1 MWESVNE
8 VPDIHDEKP
17 LISIPVDWVG
27 FRGIVIPAGRLR
39 VDGVDTVLTPR
50 IDVFIDLPENLRG
63 IHASRSYESL
73 REIVDRYAGKVMRL
87 EEIAEKV
94 AVKLLELHPY
104 SSRSMV
110 RIKARA
116 FHRVEAPLSRVKS
129 YEPFTIYGRALGF
142 RRDEGIDVKRF
153 IGVEG
158 YGVTACPCVEEVAE
172 KLYGVKYVTHMQRS
186 VGRLFLEVPSGLEV
200 DALILLKIL
209 QSSMSTSTMSN
220 LKREDEA
227 KLVLEA
233 VNSPRFAED
242 CVREMIKLVLER
254 WPSLPDSAEIMASIR
269 SMESLHHQDFMAY
282 VRIRAGE
289 ARRRLRL
296 GVE

>member
-1 MWESVNE
+1 LRESVNE
-8 VPDIHDEKP
+8 IPDIHDERP
-17 LISIPVDWVG
+17 STPIPVSWVG
-27 FRGIVIPAGRLR
+27 FKGIVIPAGRLR
-39 VDGVDTVLTPR
+39 VDGVDMILTPM
-50 IDVFIDLPENLRG
+50 IDVFIDLPEDLRG

-87 EEIAEKV
+87 EEIAERI
-94 AVKLLELHPY
+94 AIKLLRLHPY

-129 YEPFTIYGRALGF
+129 YESFKIYGKALGF
-142 RRDEGIDVKRF
+142 RRGEEIDVRRF

-186 VGRLFLEVPSGLEV
+186 VGRLFLEVPRDFEV
-200 DALILLKIL
+200 DALTLLEIL
-209 QSSMSTSTMSN
+209 QTSMSAPSISN
-220 LKREDEA
+220 LKREDEV
-227 KLVLEA
+227 KLVLDA
-233 VNSPRFAED
+233 VSSPRFAED
-242 CVREMIKLVLER
+242 CVREMIKRVLER
-254 WPSLPDSAEIMASIR
+254 WPNLPDSAEIMASIR
-269 SMESLHHQDFMAY
+269 SMESLHSQDFIAHI
-282 VRIRAGE
+282 RISAGD

>member
-1 MWESVNE
+1 LWESLNE

-17 LISIPVDWVG
+17 LAPIPVNWVG
-27 FRGIVIPAGRLR
+27 FREIIIPAGRLR
-39 VDGVDTVLTPR
+39 IDGVDTVLTPK
-50 IDVFIDLPENLRG
+50 IDVFINLPEDLRG

-73 REIVDRYAGKVMRL
+73 REVVDRYAGKIMRL
-87 EEIAEKV
+87 EELAEKI
-94 AVKLLELHPY
+94 AVKLLKLHPY

-129 YEPFTIYGRALGF
+129 YESFTIYGRALGF

-153 IGVEG
+153 IGIEG

-209 QSSMSTSTMSN
+209 QSSMSAPTISN

-233 VNSPRFAED
+233 VSSPRFAED

-254 WPSLPDSAEIMASIR
+254 WPNLPDSAEIIASIR

-282 VRIRAGE
+282 IRIRAGE

>member
-1 MWESVNE
+1 MNE
-8 VPDIHDEKP
+8 TPDIHDEKP
-17 LISIPVDWVG
+17 RASIPVNWVG
-27 FRGIVIPAGRLR
+27 FKGIIIPAGRLR
-39 VDGVDTVLTPR
+39 IDGVDMILTPK
-50 IDVFIDLPENLRG
+50 IDVFIDLPEDLRG

-73 REIVDRYAGKVMRL
+73 REIVDKYAGKIMKL

-116 FHRVEAPLSRVKS
+116 FHGVKAPLSHVKS
-129 YEPFTIYGRALGF
+129 YEPFTIYGKALGF
-142 RRDEGIDVKRF
+142 KRDEKIDVKRF

-186 VGRLFLEVPSGLEV
+186 VGRLFIEVPSGLEV

-209 QSSMSTSTMSN
+209 QSSMSAPTISN

-227 KLVLEA
+227 RLVLKA
-233 VNSPRFAED
+233 VSSPRFAED
-242 CVREMIKLVLER
+242 CVREMIRLVLER
-254 WPSLPDSAEIMASIR
+254 WPDLPNSAEIIASIR

-282 VRIRAGE
+282 IRIRAGE
-289 ARRRLRL
+289 ARRGLRL

>member
-1 MWESVNE
+1 MS
-8 VPDIHDEKP
+8 DIHDERP
-17 LISIPVDWVG
+17 LTSIPVNWVG
-27 FRGIVIPAGRLR
+27 FRGIVIPAGKLG
-39 VDGVDTVLTPR
+39 VDGVDMILTPK
-50 IDVFIDLPENLRG
+50 IDVFIDLPEDLRG

-73 REIVDRYAGKVMRL
+73 REIVDGYAGKVMRL

-129 YEPFTIYGRALGF
+129 YEPFTIYGRAFGF
-142 RRDEGIDVKRF
+142 RGDEGMHVRRF
-153 IGVEG
+153 IGVKG

-172 KLYGVKYVTHMQRS
+172 KLYGVKYATHMQRS
-186 VGRLFLEVPSGLEV
+186 IGRLFVEVPRGLEV

-209 QSSMSTSTMSN
+209 QSSMSAPTLSN

-233 VNSPRFAED
+233 VDSPRFAED

-254 WPSLPDSAEIMASIR
+254 WPSLPDSAEITASLR
-269 SMESLHHQDFMAY
+269 SMESLHHQDFTAY
-282 VRIRAGE
+282 IRIRAGE